1 MDDQVIWM
9 IVGFAGQALFASSF
23 LVQWVHSERKQRS
36 LIPQAFW
43 YLRASGGV
51 VLLAYALFRMD
62 PVFIIGQFGGLFI
75 YGRNIHLILKA
86 RGEPV
91 AGG

>member
-36 LIPQAFW
+36 LMPQAFW

-51 VLLAYALFRMD
+51 VLRPTLCFAWIPSLSSVSSVGYSSTAAT
-62 PVFIIGQFGGLFI
+62 FI
-75 YGRNIHLILKA
+75 
-86 RGEPV
+86 
-91 AGG
+91 